1 MTITILADVIM
12 LLHNTAPNEE
22 SADRILT
29 IAKNKEGQ
37 VGQIRLAFEGD
48 YQKFYERESYDYAD

>member
-1 MTITILADVIM
+1 M

-48 YQKFYERESYDYAD
+48 YQKFYERENYDYAD